1 MARKLG
7 SAAQKTLLLL
17 AGGLTLGLAGS
28 PTTYFK
34 IVKAIAHDWKKI
46 NEEELHQAIK
56 NLYRSKLVSAKKNE
70 NGSFTLTITR
80 KGQKVALNYKIENII
95 IPAMKKWDGKWRM
108 VVFDVPEKR
117 RMVRL
122 RLCATMREVGF
133 VRLQDSVWVY
143 PYDCEDF
150 IAMLKAELKIGKD
163 VLYAIADTI
172 EHDRNIREH
181 FHLPSEV

>member
-17 AGGLTLGLAGS
+17 AGGLTLGPAGS

-34 IVKAIAHDWKKI
+34 IVRAMAHDWKKI

-108 VVFDVPEKR
+108 VVFDVPEKYRIGRDALR
-117 RMVRL
+117 RALKQIGFLEYQKSVFIHPFECKDEIDFVVEFFRMRPWARIVVAESIDDDL
-122 RLCATMREVGF
+122 RLKR
-133 VRLQDSVWVY
+133 
-143 PYDCEDF
+143 
-150 IAMLKAELKIGKD
+150 
-163 VLYAIADTI
+163 
-172 EHDRNIREH
+172 H
-181 FHLPSEV
+181 FNL